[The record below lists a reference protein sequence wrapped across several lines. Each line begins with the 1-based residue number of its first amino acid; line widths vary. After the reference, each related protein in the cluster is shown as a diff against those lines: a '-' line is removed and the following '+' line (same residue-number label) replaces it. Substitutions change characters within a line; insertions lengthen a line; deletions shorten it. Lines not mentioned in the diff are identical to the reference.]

1 MAGRAGAG
9 AASSSESSESLFPER
24 VLNKLFVAA
33 IACRTA
39 WRPLSSTLLA
49 PVVAPPDLPSAE

>member
-1 MAGRAGAG
+1 MAGREGAG

-24 VLNKLFVAA
+24 VLNAA

-39 WRPLSSTLLA
+39 WRPVSSTPLA
-49 PVVAPPDLPSAE
+49 AVVVLPDLPSAE